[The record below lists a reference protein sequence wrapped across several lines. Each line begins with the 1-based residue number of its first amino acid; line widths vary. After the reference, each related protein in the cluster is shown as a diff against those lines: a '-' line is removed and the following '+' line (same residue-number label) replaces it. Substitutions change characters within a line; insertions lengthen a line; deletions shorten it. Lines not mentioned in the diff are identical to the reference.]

1 MDKELYR
8 LEQLKQNSIENPG
21 KKKKGCTSC
30 KKKKEVV
37 VTEPLELPYEYN
49 LDHMW
54 IPSKEDINLAYDE
67 LSSRTFTQEKKDFIN
82 KIYMFLFNEEFD
94 FNCGSCGNRQARR
107 FKNYL
112 GK

>member
-1 MDKELYR
+1 MEKELDR
-8 LEQLKQNSIENPG
+8 LEKLKQEAIENPL

-37 VTEPLELPYEYN
+37 VTEPPPLPYEYN

-54 IPSKEDINLAYDE
+54 IPSREDMNLAYDE
-67 LSSRTFTQEKKDFIN
+67 LGSITFTQEKKEFIN
-82 KIYMFLFNEEFD
+82 KIYKFIFNEDFD